1 MTDDVRDNT
10 AQQRFELDLDGGRIA
25 LANYR
30 ISGAAMAI
38 SHTEVPKELEGRGIG
53 SRLVRGVLAQAR
65 ARGLKVR
72 PLCPFVR
79 AYMDRHPEYA
89 DLRA

>member
-1 MTDDVRDNT
+1 MTDDVRDNPDR
-10 AQQRFELDLDGGRIA
+10 QRFELDFGGGRLAVAEYRLAGGVLMA
-25 LANYR
+25 L
-30 ISGAAMAI
+30 
-38 SHTEVPKELEGRGIG
+38 HTEVPKELEGRGIG

-72 PLCPFVR
+72 PICSFVR